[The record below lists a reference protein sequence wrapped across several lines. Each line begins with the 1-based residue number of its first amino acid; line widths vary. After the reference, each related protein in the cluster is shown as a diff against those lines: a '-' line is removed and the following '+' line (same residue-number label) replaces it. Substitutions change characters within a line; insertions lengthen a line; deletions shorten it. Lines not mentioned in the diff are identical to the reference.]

1 MIASERTNSSFAFW
15 DFMDFSPPRI
25 FSILGLLD
33 LQIRRAVYYIYGPS
47 EPNGNSRP
55 GDGRGLYH
63 TGVFLVKEVG
73 NTKKKINYTN

>member
-15 DFMDFSPPRI
+15 NFMEFFPPRI

-33 LQIRRAVYYIYGPS
+33 LQMRTVYYIYVPS

-73 NTKKKINYTN
+73 NTKKKINHTN